1 MISFLK
7 SRKPKSPKTAL
18 LVVDMQNGFVNHNS
32 EHIVPN
38 IRRLLERG
46 GWDKIVFTRFL
57 NRPDSPYVQ
66 WIGWSRFM
74 ERPETDIIEPL
85 QFFAKTVIDKHGY
98 SAFVPPLAKIL
109 EQGRIERVVI
119 CGVAT
124 DGCVLKTAVDAFER
138 EIEPVVIAD
147 ACASHAG
154 ATIHDAALLLIP
166 RFIGRK
172 QVRTTEDMLSEGSPA
187 GA

>member
-1 MISFLK
+1 MIKLAK
-7 SRKPKSPKTAL
+7 SSTPDNATAL

-38 IRRLLERG
+38 IRRLLELG
-46 GWDKIVFTRFL
+46 AWSTVVFTRFL
-57 NRPDSPYVQ
+57 NQPDSPYVR

-74 ERPETDIIEPL
+74 ASPEIDIIEQLEP
-85 QFFAKTVIDKHGY
+85 FAEQIVDKHGY
-98 SAFVPPLAKIL
+98 SAFVPEVGKIL
-109 EQGRIERVVI
+109 ENALVKRIVV

-138 EIEPVVIAD
+138 NIEPVVVAD

-154 ATIHDAALLLIP
+154 AAIHDAALLLIP

-172 QVRTTEDMLSEGSPA
+172 QVRSTDEVIAEVGRPSA
-187 GA
+187 

>member
-7 SRKPKSPKTAL
+7 SRKVKSSKTAL

-46 GWDKIVFTRFL
+46 GWDKIVFTRFI
-57 NRPDSPYVQ
+57 NQPDSSYVR

-74 ERPETDIIEPL
+74 ESPETDIIEPL
-85 QFFAKTVIDKHGY
+85 RPYAKKIIDKHGY
-98 SAFVPPLAKIL
+98 SAFVPSLAKIL
-109 EQGRIERVVI
+109 EGRIERVVI

-138 EIEPVVIAD
+138 EIEPVVVTD

-172 QVRTTEDMLSEGSPA
+172 QVRTTEDILSEVSPA
-187 GA
+187 SA

>member
-1 MISFLK
+1 MISFRR
-7 SRKPKSPKTAL
+7 STSGNASTAL

-38 IRRLLERG
+38 IRRLLDRG
-46 GWDKIVFTRFL
+46 GWSIVLFTRFI
-57 NRPDSPYVQ
+57 NQPESPYVR

-74 ERPETDIIEPL
+74 ASPETDIIEPL
-85 QFFAKTVIDKHGY
+85 RPFAREVVDKHGY
-98 SAFVPPLAKIL
+98 SAFVPAVGKLLSKRKIA
-109 EQGRIERVVI
+109 RVVL

-138 EIEPVVIAD
+138 DVEPVVVAD

-154 ATIHDAALLLIP
+154 QAIHDAALLLIP

-172 QVRTTEDMLSEGSPA
+172 QVRTTDEVLAEAQPPRG
-187 GA
+187 

>member
-1 MISFLK
+1 MIRF
-7 SRKPKSPKTAL
+7 RKPSSSHASATAL

-46 GWDKIVFTRFL
+46 GWAAVVFTRFI
-57 NRPDSPYVQ
+57 NRPESPYVR

-74 ERPETDIIEPL
+74 ASPETDIIEPL
-85 QFFAKTVIDKHGY
+85 RPFARQVVDKHGY
-98 SAFVPPLAKIL
+98 TAFVPAVAKIL
-109 EQGRIERVVI
+109 EKGNIKRVVV

-138 EIEPVVIAD
+138 DIEPVVVAD

-154 ATIHDAALLLIP
+154 PAIHDAALLLIP

-172 QVRTTEDMLSEGSPA
+172 QVRTTDEVLADSGLSSA
-187 GA
+187 